1 MTVDPGQRHVVLVGE
16 MGTGKTSVGMSLAAR
31 LDMGFMDSDVV
42 LEGLVG
48 STGNR
53 IASQSGVEALHDL
66 ELRALTVMLDEPTP
80 SVVAAAASVIDS
92 AEGRRLLALNSVVWL
107 TASPE
112 VVTRRLGGPDHRR
125 RTTAEERLALLERRV
140 AFYESVADLRLDTDG
155 IEPAEAADRIVTWLR
170 EDKA

>member
-53 IASQSGVEALHDL
+53 IASHG
-66 ELRALTVMLDEPTP
+66 LR
-80 SVVAAAASVIDS
+80 
-92 AEGRRLLALNSVVWL
+92 
-107 TASPE
+107 TAS
-112 VVTRRLGGPDHRR
+112 
-125 RTTAEERLALLERRV
+125 
-140 AFYESVADLRLDTDG
+140 
-155 IEPAEAADRIVTWLR
+155 
-170 EDKA
+170 